1 MSAQKS
7 DLEALIDGSR
17 FGPAQIRI
25 TALCASVAMADG
37 FDTQSIALAAPDIA
51 ADWGVMPGAFG
62 IVFGA
67 GLLGSLLGALS
78 FGSLA
83 DRMGR
88 KPSLLAAVG
97 VFALA
102 SLVTPFTTSVPGLIL
117 VRLVTG
123 LGLGGALPAVISLT
137 SEYAPRR
144 LRATVVGIMFC
155 GFPLGAVIGGIAAAG
170 LIPAFGWQSLF
181 YVGSLVPLLLLP
193 LIEILVPESIRY
205 LAMVQDRPAIYAVLE
220 QMKCESE
227 WNGQIPPAAQVSRA
241 SVASLFRDG
250 RALGTL
256 LLSLT
261 FLLSLLLSYFLVN
274 WLPLVARRG
283 GFGMT
288 SAVLAVAALNLGAI
302 VGCLLIGRLADRHG
316 PTLPVSGAYGLG
328 AGAIALIGTA
338 QSDVM
343 FLATAF
349 AAGFLSIGAQM
360 CMVALCAT
368 FYGTPLRATGVGWSL
383 GIGRVGAI
391 FGPSIGGML
400 ISAGMVTSTL
410 FLIAGGVSMGAG
422 AAVLAVGW
430 LVLRERTDGS

>member
-1 MSAQKS
+1 
-7 DLEALIDGSR
+7 
-17 FGPAQIRI
+17 
-25 TALCASVAMADG
+25 
-37 FDTQSIALAAPDIA
+37 
-51 ADWGVMPGAFG
+51 
-62 IVFGA
+62 
-67 GLLGSLLGALS
+67 
-78 FGSLA
+78 
-83 DRMGR
+83 MGR

-205 LAMVQDRPAIYAVLE
+205 LAMVQDRAAIYAVLE

-368 FYGTPLRATGVGWSL
+368 FYETPLRATGVGWSL

>member
-1 MSAQKS
+1 
-7 DLEALIDGSR
+7 
-17 FGPAQIRI
+17 
-25 TALCASVAMADG
+25 
-37 FDTQSIALAAPDIA
+37 
-51 ADWGVMPGAFG
+51 
-62 IVFGA
+62 
-67 GLLGSLLGALS
+67 
-78 FGSLA
+78 
-83 DRMGR
+83 
-88 KPSLLAAVG
+88 
-97 VFALA
+97 
-102 SLVTPFTTSVPGLIL
+102 
-117 VRLVTG
+117 
-123 LGLGGALPAVISLT
+123 
-137 SEYAPRR
+137 
-144 LRATVVGIMFC
+144 
-155 GFPLGAVIGGIAAAG
+155 
-170 LIPAFGWQSLF
+170 
-181 YVGSLVPLLLLP
+181 
-193 LIEILVPESIRY
+193 
-205 LAMVQDRPAIYAVLE
+205 
-220 QMKCESE
+220 
-227 WNGQIPPAAQVSRA
+227 
-241 SVASLFRDG
+241 
-250 RALGTL
+250 
-256 LLSLT
+256 
-261 FLLSLLLSYFLVN
+261 LLLSYFLVN

-368 FYGTPLRATGVGWSL
+368 FYETPLRATGVGWSL